1 MIESMEIGGVATYGP
16 APQALVRL
24 SKLNFFYGSNG
35 SGKTTITRVIADEAL
50 HPTCRV
56 AWRGGAKLEALVYN
70 RDYVQ
75 RNFNPSALL
84 KGIFT
89 LGVENVD
96 AAESIAAAKS
106 ALDGFDRSLE
116 TLKGT
121 LSGVDGAGGKKGEL
135 ATLEDNLK
143 QACWRQKQ
151 KHDGAFATAFEGV
164 RNSQDRFKARL
175 LQERGA
181 NVSGLVPL
189 ADMAE
194 KALIVFGDAPT
205 AEALIQAIDF
215 TPLIAHEAHRVLA
228 RRVMGK
234 DDVDI
239 AAMIVKLGN
248 SDWVKQGRAYLETN
262 DSTCPFCQRRTTE
275 EFDRS
280 LNEYFDEAFLESSR
294 EIDALCSAHA
304 SDGER
309 LSLRLAALVAA
320 PPRFLDL
327 AALRVEKELFE
338 ARFAI
343 NVQRLGSKK
352 REPSQIVDMEGI
364 AEVAV
369 AIVALV
375 DAANTRT
382 AAHNATVSNL
392 AAEKRALAGQ
402 VWRHLLDAELKADLA
417 DYDSRESILNKAI
430 AGIETGM
437 VKALAD
443 KAAKSA
449 ELRALEKVAT
459 SVQPTVDSINGVLRS
474 FGFRGFSLACAADGV
489 HYALRRADGS
499 EAKETLSE
507 GEKSFVTFLYF
518 YHSLK
523 GSDTASGTTANRVVV
538 FDDPVSSLDSDILF
552 IVGSLIKALI
562 HEVRADAT
570 HIKQIFVLTHNVY
583 FHKEVTFDKDRRNN
597 KARSDETFWVVRKAN
612 PHSLIESHESNPVR
626 TSYELLWSEIRKPD
640 RSNLTIQNT
649 LRRILESYF
658 KILGRIDNDDI
669 FAKFEGLDKIACRS
683 LFSWINDGS
692 HFAHEDLFV
701 AVEASTVDR
710 YLRVF
715 RAVFERSD
723 HGGHYKMM
731 MGDSFVEKP
740 AESEPQGA
748 IAA

>member
-16 APQALVRL
+16 APQALARL

-50 HPTCRV
+50 HPKCRV
-56 AWRGGAKLEALVYN
+56 VWRGGAKLEALVYN

-75 RNFNPSALL
+75 RNFSPSAQL

-89 LGVENVD
+89 LGAKNVE
-96 AAESIAAAKS
+96 AAERIAAAKS
-106 ALDGFDRSLE
+106 ALDAFDKTLESL
-116 TLKGT
+116 KWT
-121 LSGVDGAGGKKGEL
+121 LSGADGSGGKKGEL
-135 ATLEDNLK
+135 AALEENLK
-143 QACWRQKQ
+143 QACWKQKQ
-151 KHDGAFATAFEGV
+151 RHDGAFSTAFEGV

-181 NVSGLVPL
+181 NVSVLAPL
-189 ADMAE
+189 ADMAG
-194 KALIVFGDAPT
+194 KALIVFGEAPT
-205 AEALIQAIDF
+205 SEALIPAIDF
-215 TPLIAHEAHRVLA
+215 APLIAHEAHQVLA

-239 AAMIVKLGN
+239 AAMILKLGN
-248 SDWVKQGRAYLETN
+248 SDWVKQGRAYLAAN
-262 DSTCPFCQRRTTE
+262 DSTCPFCQQRTTE
-275 EFDRS
+275 GFERS
-280 LNEYFDEAFLESSR
+280 LNEYFDEAFLEASR
-294 EIDALCSAHA
+294 EIDELCSAHA

-327 AALRVEKELFE
+327 AALRLEKELFE
-338 ARFAI
+338 ARLAI
-343 NVQRLGSKK
+343 NVQRLTSKK
-352 REPSQIVDMEGI
+352 REPSQIVEMTGI

-369 AIVALV
+369 AVAALV
-375 DAANTRT
+375 DAANAQ
-382 AAHNATVSNL
+382 AAVHNATVSNL
-392 AAEKRALAGQ
+392 AAEKRVLAGQ

-417 DYDSRESILNKAI
+417 DYDSSGAILNKSI
-430 AGIETGM
+430 AGIEAGM

-443 KAAKSA
+443 KAAKAA
-449 ELRALEKVAT
+449 ELRALERVVT

-499 EAKETLSE
+499 EAQQTLSE

-518 YHSLK
+518 YHALK
-523 GSDTASGTTANRVVV
+523 GSDTDSGTTANRVVV

-552 IVGSLIKALI
+552 IVGSLIKALFQ
-562 HEVRADAT
+562 EVRDDAT

-583 FHKEVTFDKDRRNN
+583 FHKEVTFHKKRSNN
-597 KARSDETFWVVRKAN
+597 EAFKDETFWVVRKAD
-612 PHSLIESHESNPVR
+612 PHSLIDSHEFNPVR

-692 HFAHEDLFV
+692 HFAHEDLYV
-701 AVEASTVDR
+701 AVEASMVER

-723 HGGHYKMM
+723 HGGHCKMM
-731 MGDSFVEKP
+731 MGDAFVEEP
-740 AESEPQGA
+740 AESKPEGA
-748 IAA
+748 IGA